1 MINQVFIQ
9 HVGQKNMEVLTSN
22 EENYCISKKKNKNK
36 KIKNTKAKFI
46 CSLTFSLVHKKN
58 YNNWY
63 YTGNISEKY

>member
-1 MINQVFIQ
+1 M
-9 HVGQKNMEVLTSN
+9 
-22 EENYCISKKKNKNK
+22 ISKKKNKNK

-63 YTGNISEKY
+63 YTGKYFRKILGKNGFGYDPIFIPKEENNFWSNE